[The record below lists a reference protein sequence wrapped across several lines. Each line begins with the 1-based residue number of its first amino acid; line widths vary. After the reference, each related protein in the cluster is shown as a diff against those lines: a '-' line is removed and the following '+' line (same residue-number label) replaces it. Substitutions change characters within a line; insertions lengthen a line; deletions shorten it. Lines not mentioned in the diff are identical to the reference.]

1 MPSLGNK
8 WLNIAVGLDK
18 CAQHQKSK
26 TPLNDQ
32 ASVYNSYDFTH
43 GIFVACTL
51 TYSNAIYA
59 IITIYNITMQYFN
72 IAQPKCILWLDVYS
86 QYGMKISDV
95 NLHFTIS

>member
-43 GIFVACTL
+43 GIFVA
-51 TYSNAIYA
+51 
-59 IITIYNITMQYFN
+59 
-72 IAQPKCILWLDVYS
+72 
-86 QYGMKISDV
+86 
-95 NLHFTIS
+95 